1 MTGGNKEGGIPV
13 TAEVMAEDLEGADG
27 IAKGARYL
35 TGGQALDKESAKGL
49 IDTLLGG
56 ARLEEKLR
64 HSLMSF
70 GVPLDMQLQY
80 YMPNSQTRRI
90 ALIDS
95 YSEPSCVIE
104 RCLCAEPL
112 ISPKTVKAPV

>member
-56 ARLEEKLR
+56 ARLEEEAAAFAYVFWCTIR
-64 HSLMSF
+64 HA
-70 GVPLDMQLQY
+70 
-80 YMPNSQTRRI
+80 I
-90 ALIDS
+90 
-95 YSEPSCVIE
+95 
-104 RCLCAEPL
+104 
-112 ISPKTVKAPV
+112 TVLHAKFSNTQNRAY